1 MLSIIAA
8 LICNVSIIVFMKKA
22 YSGCSQFLYLGYVGC
37 MVTNGYNRPTPFFV
51 CVDGSASVYCKPKNR
66 KNRVGLGMRLGL
78 LTNCCHSHRNME
90 FGLLS

>member
-1 MLSIIAA
+1 MQPIS
-8 LICNVSIIVFMKKA
+8 V
-22 YSGCSQFLYLGYVGC
+22 LGLCGMQPIC
-37 MVTNGYNRPTPFFV
+37 MVTNGYTRGCSSLIPRPTPFFV
-51 CVDGSASVYCKPKNR
+51 CVDGSAPVYCKPKNR